1 MIHCV
6 CLLTALCHILRGT
19 TVLAFSIRRSTPKLI
34 ENSRMSTSYR
44 SSNVAKG
51 KPLAMQRLHHATF
64 FQRKVAV
71 GDTYVLP
78 CVRMDV
84 VHSDCSFV
92 DDFSQNHFN
101 MKLHYGFLFF
111 DYLFKFILQLIVTK
125 KEKRYNEKL

>member
-1 MIHCV
+1 
-6 CLLTALCHILRGT
+6 
-19 TVLAFSIRRSTPKLI
+19 
-34 ENSRMSTSYR
+34 MSTSYR

-71 GDTYVLP
+71 GYTYVLN

-111 DYLFKFILQLIVTK
+111 DYLFKFILQLTVTK

>member
-1 MIHCV
+1 
-6 CLLTALCHILRGT
+6 
-19 TVLAFSIRRSTPKLI
+19 
-34 ENSRMSTSYR
+34 MSTSYR

-51 KPLAMQRLHHATF
+51 KPLVMQRLHHATF

-71 GDTYVLP
+71 GDTYVLH

-111 DYLFKFILQLIVTK
+111 EYLFKFILQLTVTK